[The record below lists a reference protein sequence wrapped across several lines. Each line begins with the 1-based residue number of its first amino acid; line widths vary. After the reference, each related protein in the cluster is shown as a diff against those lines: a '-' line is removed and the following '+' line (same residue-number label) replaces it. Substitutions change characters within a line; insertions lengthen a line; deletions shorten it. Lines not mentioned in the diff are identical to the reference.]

1 MPSKPQARTMLPGVT
16 KMCERGGGIKA
27 TDGSKATHGSKA
39 TDSL

>member
-16 KMCERGGGIKA
+16 KMCERGGIKA